1 VSAYLVL
8 KTIHIVA
15 VITLFTIIAVTTRRK
30 FAADRT
36 GDPAIIAAAQRQAV
50 GADFMLTAPGVVVV
64 TMAGYCMAIAFMT
77 NSWELSWLAN
87 GQRTFCGALFI
98 WAVVLMP
105 SQLIQSVIANKANGE
120 MPAAYW
126 LWRRIWAWG
135 GAAAVLLLVTT
146 VYFMAFK
153 PE

>member
-15 VITLFTIIAVTTRRK
+15 VVSLFTIIVVTSQRK

-50 GADFMLTAPGVVVV
+50 GADFMLIAPGVVVT
-64 TMAGYCMAIAFMT
+64 TMAGYCMAVAFMT

-87 GQRTFCGALFI
+87 GQRTFCGALLL
-98 WAVVLMP
+98 WAAVLMP
-105 SQLIQSVIANKANGE
+105 AQLIQSVIASKANGE

-135 GAAAVLLLVTT
+135 GAAAVFLLMVT

>member
-8 KTIHIVA
+8 KTIHIAA
-15 VITLFTIIAVTTRRK
+15 VVTLFTIIAVTTRRK
-30 FAADRT
+30 FVADRT

-50 GADFMLTAPGVVVV
+50 GTDFMLTAPGVVVV

-87 GQRTFCGALFI
+87 GQRAFCGALAI
-98 WAVVLMP
+98 WAIVLMP

-120 MPAAYW
+120 MPGAYW

-135 GAAAVLLLVTT
+135 GAAAVLLLLVT

-153 PE
+153 PD

>member
-8 KTIHIVA
+8 KSIHIAA
-15 VITLFTIIAVTTRRK
+15 VVTLFTIIAVTARRK
-30 FAADRT
+30 LAADRT
-36 GDPAIIAAAQRQAV
+36 GDPGTIAAAQRQAV

-87 GQRTFCGALFI
+87 GQRAFCGALAI

-105 SQLIQSVIANKANGE
+105 AQLVQSVIANKANGE

-126 LWRRIWAWG
+126 IWRRVWAWG
-135 GAAAVLLLVTT
+135 GAAAVSLLLAT
-146 VYFMAFK
+146 VYFMVFK